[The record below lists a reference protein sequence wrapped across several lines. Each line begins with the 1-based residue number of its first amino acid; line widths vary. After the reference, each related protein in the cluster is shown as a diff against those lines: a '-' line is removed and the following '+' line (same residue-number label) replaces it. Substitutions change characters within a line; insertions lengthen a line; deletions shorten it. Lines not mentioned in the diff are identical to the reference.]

1 MYAYMGNF
9 SNSIWEINLLFP
21 RDVNVTVLVLRKYA
35 VSALVQRKRTQLDV
49 S

>member
-1 MYAYMGNF
+1 MYVCMGNF
-9 SNSIWEINLLFP
+9 SISIWEINLLFP

-35 VSALVQRKRTQLDV
+35 VSALVQTKRTQLNV